1 MNSMINLK
9 LFGYADS
16 QDVIV
21 GKEGW
26 YFFAGG
32 MSLYDALGTQPFY
45 PRRILISTDTLSL
58 STRTTSV

>member
-1 MNSMINLK
+1 MINLK

-21 GKEGW
+21 GKDGW

-32 MSLYDALGTQPFY
+32 MSFMTPWEHSPF
-45 PRRILISTDTLSL
+45 
-58 STRTTSV
+58 TRTMLPGLADRS